1 MEKKCKKCGEVK
13 SLDDF
18 YNDKSRKDNKNPYC
32 KLCIKEKNKI
42 HRKKYYQKHK
52 EKLNAKSKLYFKKN
66 KESMLEYGKEY
77 RVKNKEKL
85 SEERKEYYELNKER
99 ICKRESKRRKSKA
112 GREKRRIYAKKILNN
127 NPLVRLKQNIR
138 CTINQSFKNKG
149 FVKEKNYLE
158 ILQCDFDFLN
168 EWLNN
173 QASNGNTYGIGN
185 VQIDHVIPIS
195 LAITEEETALLNH
208 YSNLQLLT
216 KEENQSKSNLYANP
230 MNVKRVLENHPTPTT
245 IKSIIDR
252 PFTKK
257 ITFRPVTYLNNK
269 K

>member
-1 MEKKCKKCGEVK
+1 MEKKCKKCEQVK
-13 SLDDF
+13 SLEEF
-18 YNDKSRKDNKNPYC
+18 YNDKNTKDSKSFYC
-32 KLCIKEKNKI
+32 KLCTKEGRKI
-42 HRKKYYQKHK
+42 HGKKYYQKHK

-66 KESMLEYGKEY
+66 RESMLEHGKEY

-85 SEERKEYYELNKER
+85 SEERKEYYNLNKDKFAER
-99 ICKRESKRRKSKA
+99 AKTYRKKNKKQRNRYAREYIQKNELA
-112 GREKRRIYAKKILNN
+112 
-127 NPLVRLKQNIR
+127 RLKQNIR

-149 FVKEKNYLE
+149 LTNNKTYLE
-158 ILQCDFDFLN
+158 ILECDFDFLT

-173 QASNGNTYGIGN
+173 EASNGNIYGIGN
-185 VQIDHVIPIS
+185 LQIDHVIPIS

-216 KEENQSKSNLYANP
+216 RQENQSKSNRYANP
-230 MNVKRVLENHPTPTT
+230 INVKRVLENHPTPTT

-257 ITFRPVTYLNNK
+257 ITFRPVTYFNIV
-269 K
+269 

>member
-1 MEKKCKKCGEVK
+1 MEKQCKKCEEVK

-77 RVKNKEKL
+77 RVKNKEKI
-85 SEERKEYYELNKER
+85 SEDRKEYYELNKER

-195 LAITEEETALLNH
+195 LAKTEDETLLLNH
-208 YSNLQLLT
+208 YSNLQLLS